1 MLRLIGTT
9 LSHFTRKVRIVLH
22 ELGIPFQFEVVSGL
36 LQTDAASYGGN
47 PLLRVPTLIDGAQWV
62 IESDHIARHLVRTR
76 APHDPLAVMT
86 SSVEAL
92 NRLAAINGV
101 MGHEVTWILA
111 ERAGM
116 QDALSHG
123 YFQKIV
129 QSMRTT
135 LAWLDQ
141 GTKPQR
147 AGFDYGDIA
156 LVCLWQHLT
165 HYAMLPGLQDF
176 PRIAQRVAQLADRP
190 SVASTTP
197 QASLQAVTG

>member
-22 ELGIPFQFEVVSGL
+22 ELAIPFRFETISGL

-47 PLLRVPTLIDGAQWV
+47 PLLRVPTLIDDGQWI
-62 IESDHIARHLVRTR
+62 IESDHIVRHLVCTR

-86 SSVEAL
+86 SSVDSL

-116 QDALSHG
+116 PDALSHG

-141 GTKPQR
+141 GTDPQR
-147 AGFDYGDIA
+147 AGFDYVDVA
-156 LVCLWQHLT
+156 LVCLWQHLQF
-165 HYAMLPGLQDF
+165 YAMLPGLSDYA
-176 PRIAQRVAQLADRP
+176 RIAERVTLLAERP
-190 SVASTTP
+190 SVASTVP
-197 QASLQAVTG
+197 VRSV